1 MDLMQTAQL
10 LGNFGEFFGAIAVVA
25 TLFYLAVQIRQNS
38 RATQMSNSHEL
49 NEATREWWAKLS
61 DNNELASIWR
71 RGLMD
76 LSSLTPEEAIRF
88 STMMQQLMNL
98 MEELHYAESSDEV
111 TGWVGGAFKTGAP
124 EIMGLPG
131 FKSWFEQ
138 RGNWLTPEFR
148 AIVESMMSDA
158 PFPSASWYQERPGS

>member
-25 TLFYLAVQIRQNS
+25 TLFYLSVQIRQNS

-49 NEATREWWAKLS
+49 NEATRAWWAKLS
-61 DNNELASIWR
+61 DHNGLASIWR

-76 LSSLTPEEAIRF
+76 LSSLTPEETLRF
-88 STMMQQLMNL
+88 STMMQQMMNL
-98 MEELHYAESSDEV
+98 MEELHYAESSDEI
-111 TGWVGGAFKTGAP
+111 TGWVGASLKTGAP
-124 EIMGLPG
+124 EIMALPG

-138 RGNWLTPEFR
+138 RGHWLAPEFR
-148 AIVESMMSDA
+148 AIVESMMSDE
-158 PFPSASWYQERPGS
+158 PLPTASWYQEHSGS